1 MKMRAAFFFLFVSVS
16 CCTADTIQVSG
27 TISTNTTWRS
37 SNVYLLT
44 ADVTVASGA
53 TLTLEAG
60 VIVKFGCADIP
71 YSNNTT
77 TQKRKLVVDGALI
90 SQGTASQ
97 PVIFTSERDD
107 VHGGDSN
114 GDQNGTSPGRGDWG
128 YVRINASGS
137 VVEYC
142 QFWYGGLG
150 YAVGSVYYGHTD
162 YDTRMLWVS
171 GKAIQINHCLF
182 AYAYHRAVYYS
193 DSTFGAQSVI
203 AFSEFL
209 QCPVGIE
216 YYGDPV
222 MSTRMTIS
230 GNEFHDGTTGI
241 LVSRN
246 GAALSITR
254 NSFVSLSSYG
264 VQNTSGSAIVAQNNW
279 WGNASGPSGSG
290 TGSGVPVSANVD
302 YQNWWTSA
310 SADQNGVWNVIA
322 QRRGE
327 SQVVDIYYDLVG
339 QAGTTY
345 TVTVK
350 VSATGG

>member
-1 MKMRAAFFFLFVSVS
+1 
-16 CCTADTIQVSG
+16 
-27 TISTNTTWRS
+27 
-37 SNVYLLT
+37 
-44 ADVTVASGA
+44 
-53 TLTLEAG
+53 
-60 VIVKFGCADIP
+60 
-71 YSNNTT
+71 
-77 TQKRKLVVDGALI
+77 
-90 SQGTASQ
+90 
-97 PVIFTSERDD
+97 
-107 VHGGDSN
+107 
-114 GDQNGTSPGRGDWG
+114 
-128 YVRINASGS
+128 
-137 VVEYC
+137 
-142 QFWYGGLG
+142 
-150 YAVGSVYYGHTD
+150 
-162 YDTRMLWVS
+162 
-171 GKAIQINHCLF
+171 LF

-350 VSATGG
+350 VSATGGEPYSITPVSGSLSGKIGSGIQPGTALHAVWDGAYGGGGNYTGTMRIQVTANLE